1 MLVILAGNKYTI
13 LQVWMTCKID
23 GKEFSAT
30 GCTNMVAKKNVAY
43 VAGRPLRRNILIF
56 LVFDSSAS
64 LSQIMLSVK
73 SLCFVDQ

>member
-1 MLVILAGNKYTI
+1 MLVILAGNKYII

-43 VAGRPLRRNILIF
+43 VAWEAIKEEYINF
-56 LVFDSSAS
+56 LS
-64 LSQIMLSVK
+64 L
-73 SLCFVDQ
+73 